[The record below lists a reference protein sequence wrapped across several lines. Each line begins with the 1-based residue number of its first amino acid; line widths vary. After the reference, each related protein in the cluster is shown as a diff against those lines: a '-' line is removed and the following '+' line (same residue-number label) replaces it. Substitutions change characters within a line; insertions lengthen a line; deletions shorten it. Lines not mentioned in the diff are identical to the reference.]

1 MADYI
6 PPIETVNRLLE
17 TLGRTRADI
26 IPDAMVE
33 TAREAAR
40 QGDRSGVAKVL
51 GELFDRVAQQAAGH
65 QLDRLDGE
73 EFAKKITWLTAH
85 QRTDKQI
92 RNYLA
97 HYAQSLAEQPMTEA
111 VQQAAIQGDIT
122 EVVREAEGAYTCDWC
137 LERCGVWDPYDA
149 NAYGVW
155 AKHDGCD
162 CRIYVRKEARE

>member
-1 MADYI
+1 M
-6 PPIETVNRLLE
+6 
-17 TLGRTRADI
+17 
-26 IPDAMVE
+26 
-33 TAREAAR
+33 
-40 QGDRSGVAKVL
+40 
-51 GELFDRVAQQAAGH
+51 GELFDRVAKQAAGH

-97 HYAQSLAEQPMTEA
+97 HYAQTLAEQPMTEA

-122 EVVREAEGAYTCDWC
+122 EVVREAEGAYTCEWC
-137 LERCGVWDPYDA
+137 LERCGVWNPYDA

-162 CRIYVRKEARE
+162 CRIYVRKETRE